1 MSGFESIFS
10 FFGLLLGIAVA
21 NVAGG
26 VADLWRA
33 RTETRPGIC
42 APILGLVILLQV
54 TRLWRSFWEARS
66 EMTMTPGF
74 LLLCIAIALPYI
86 FVGQAMYPRA
96 GEHWSRLDDYILA
109 NRKVLMGALALP
121 FAISMATNLGGGYQ
135 PSVADLASWGLGIG
149 LPLLTMLARRAPL
162 MAVGLAANCAA
173 TLFDLMS

>member
-33 RTETRPGIC
+33 RAETRPGIC
-42 APILGLVILLQV
+42 APLLGLVILLQV
-54 TRLWRSFWEARS
+54 TRLWRSFWEARA

-121 FAISMATNLGGGYQ
+121 FAISMATNLAAGYQ
-135 PSVADLASWGLGIG
+135 PGLEDLASWTLGMG
-149 LPLLTMLARRAPL
+149 VPLATMLARRPSL
-162 MAVGLAANCAA
+162 MALGLTLNGVA
-173 TLFDLMS
+173 TIWDLMT

>member
-33 RTETRPGIC
+33 RAETRPGVC
-42 APILGLVILLQV
+42 APLLGLVILLQV
-54 TRLWRSFWEARS
+54 TRLWRSFWEARA

-96 GEHWSRLDDYILA
+96 GEYWSRLDDYILA

-121 FAISMATNLGGGYQ
+121 FVISMATNLGNGYQ
-135 PSVADLASWGLGIG
+135 PDASDLVSWGLGMG
-149 LPLLTMLARRAPL
+149 VPVATMFARRAPL
-162 MAVGLAANCAA
+162 MAAGLALNCAA
-173 TLFDLMS
+173 TLYDLMT